1 MPPDPMIPSSNDNL
15 PAGGVPPQ
23 LPASQPPVIGATPPL
38 AGGSLP
44 PVASEPTPK
53 PSHGRQ
59 FVAFLLSV
67 CLGLFLA
74 DAVISLLDDS
84 LIRMALR

>member
-1 MPPDPMIPSSNDNL
+1 MIPSSSDNL
-15 PAGGVPPQ
+15 PTGSVPP
-23 LPASQPPVIGATPPL
+23 PVPP
-38 AGGSLP
+38 
-44 PVASEPTPK
+44 EPTPK

-84 LIRMALR
+84 LILFLGIQQGNHRIRQK